1 MYLCDSATFYEAYTT
16 NTMTYNEIIKDMQ
29 TQMGRVEDTINSIA
43 ARLGEDRPPT
53 EGQIED
59 VKRKKKKR
67 KCKCRSRGAFCW
79 RCLQR
84 RRMRRLAG
92 SGRQPDPE

>member
-59 VKRKKKKR
+59 VKRKKKR